1 MINQEKWLHTIQKNN
16 FKTSE
21 NKEQLD
27 YYRWT
32 NTIPKK
38 KNYSSVKKYSVVTIL
53 LVFGFLFVSVIKN
66 ETRNLQKE
74 I

>member
-38 KNYSSVKKYSVVTIL
+38 KNYSSVKKY
-53 LVFGFLFVSVIKN
+53 
-66 ETRNLQKE
+66 
-74 I
+74 